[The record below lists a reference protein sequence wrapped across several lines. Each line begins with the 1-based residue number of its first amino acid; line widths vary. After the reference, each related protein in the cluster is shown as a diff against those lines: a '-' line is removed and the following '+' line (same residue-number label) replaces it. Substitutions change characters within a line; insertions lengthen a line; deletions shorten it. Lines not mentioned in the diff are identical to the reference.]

1 MIKPSVPS
9 KIEIILNPYNK
20 MIKDIHGNV
29 SSEIK
34 KLMEFGCDVIKFNSN
49 GEDFVYEKGIAQ
61 GYFENGTP
69 LIKYDYT
76 LKKEVPFKPFLIDLD
91 KIL

>member
-9 KIEIILNPYNK
+9 KIEIILNPYNH
-20 MIKDIHGNV
+20 MIKNIHGNV
-29 SSEIK
+29 SPEIK

-76 LKKEVPFKPFLIDLD
+76 LKKEVLFK
-91 KIL
+91 

>member
-34 KLMEFGCDVIKFNSN
+34 KLMEFGCDIIKFNSN
-49 GEDFVYEKGIAQ
+49 GESFVYKKGIIQ

-76 LKKEVPFKPFLIDLD
+76 LKKEVLFK
-91 KIL
+91 